1 MNSPRIVFDGA
12 VLGDGPPTGVARAF
26 VVALEAWLR
35 LTGNTDSV
43 LLLREGQPRP
53 EPAEYGLDDDAFEKL
68 ETRNTPALRG
78 GFARLSGLG
87 RVLQALDAALLHSPV
102 AALPW
107 RAPCP
112 MVATV
117 HDVPWQAM
125 PRFREPA
132 TQGPRARLALRLAA
146 RRADVLLVPSRAT
159 ADAVLRA
166 VGGGLHARIE
176 IVPHGVPLPHTAA
189 DRSDLT
195 GPFLAFGDARPR
207 KNLPLLRRAHACA
220 RRLCA
225 DLPGLRILGPG
236 LEWVDEATKH
246 LALRTARALLV
257 PSLHEG
263 FGLPMVEAFGHG
275 LPVVCSNRSS
285 LPEVAGDAA
294 WIVAENDEESWA
306 RAMIRIHDDRTLRDQ
321 LARRGR
327 ARAQR
332 FLPAATAARWQT
344 VHASLLRPGPREEV
358 RR

>member
-1 MNSPRIVFDGA
+1 MTTPRIAFDGA
-12 VLGDGPPTGVARAF
+12 VLADGPPTGVARSF
-26 VVALEAWLR
+26 LVALAAWLR

-43 LLLREGQPRP
+43 LLLREDQSRP
-53 EPAEYGLDDDAFEKL
+53 EPAEYGLDDDAFAKL
-68 ETRNTPALRG
+68 ETRNTAALRS

-87 RVLQALDAALLHSPV
+87 RVLRSLDAALLHSPV

-112 MVATV
+112 VVATA

-125 PRFREPA
+125 PRFHEPA

-146 RRADVLLVPSRAT
+146 RRADVLLVPSHAT

-166 VGGGLHARIE
+166 VGGGLHARME
-176 IVPHGVPLPHTAA
+176 VVPHGVALPQTAA
-189 DRSDLT
+189 DPSDLT
-195 GPFLAFGDARPR
+195 GPFLAFGDSRPR
-207 KNLPLLRRAHACA
+207 KNLPLLRRAHTRA
-220 RRLCA
+220 RQLRA
-225 DLPGLRILGPG
+225 DLPDLRILGPG
-236 LEWVDEATKH
+236 HEWVDEATKH

-263 FGLPMVEAFGHG
+263 FGLPLVEAFGHG
-275 LPVVCSNRSS
+275 LPVVCSDRSS

-306 RAMIRIHDDRTLRDQ
+306 RAMIRIHDDRTLRDR
-321 LARRGR
+321 LTRRGR
-327 ARAQR
+327 ARAAR
-332 FLPAATAARWQT
+332 FLPETTAARWHAI
-344 VHASLLRPGPREEV
+344 HASLLRQGLRAED